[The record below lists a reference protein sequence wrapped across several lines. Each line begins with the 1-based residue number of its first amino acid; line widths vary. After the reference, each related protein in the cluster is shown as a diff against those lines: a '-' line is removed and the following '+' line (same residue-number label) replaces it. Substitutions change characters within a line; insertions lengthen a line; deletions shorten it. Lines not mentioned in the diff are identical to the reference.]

1 MSENGFAESSRSG
14 PLRAGERIQLT
25 DAKGKLHTITLT
37 AGATWQGHKG
47 HISHDEIIGSSEGSI
62 LLSTLGAPYFYQ
74 RPLLED
80 FVLSMPRGATIV
92 YPKDA
97 AEIIAFG
104 DIHSGDH
111 VLEAGVGS
119 GALTISLLRAVG
131 SSGRVLSIERRED
144 FGTIAA
150 KNISLFFGSAHPA
163 WELQINSF
171 QDAVLDEKFD
181 RVVLDML
188 APWDCIEVTAQI
200 LRPGGVFIG
209 YVTTTTQLSRLVEAL
224 RAHTLFTEPESWE
237 SLHRPWHVE
246 SLSVRP
252 EHRMISHTGFLVR
265 SRRVADGVSAMRKRR
280 RPSKPDEDD
289 LLDQE

>member
-1 MSENGFAESSRSG
+1 
-14 PLRAGERIQLT
+14 
-25 DAKGKLHTITLT
+25 
-37 AGATWQGHKG
+37 
-47 HISHDEIIGSSEGSI
+47 
-62 LLSTLGAPYFYQ
+62 
-74 RPLLED
+74 LED

-131 SSGRVLSIERRED
+131 TSGRVLSIERRED

-188 APWDCIEVTAQI
+188 APWDCIEITAQI

-224 RAHTLFTEPESWE
+224 RANTLFTEPESWE

-289 LLDQE
+289 LLDQD

>member
-119 GALTISLLRAVG
+119 GDMVALYLKT
-131 SSGRVLSIERRED
+131 SIYP
-144 FGTIAA
+144 
-150 KNISLFFGSAHPA
+150 L
-163 WELQINSF
+163 
-171 QDAVLDEKFD
+171 
-181 RVVLDML
+181 
-188 APWDCIEVTAQI
+188 
-200 LRPGGVFIG
+200 
-209 YVTTTTQLSRLVEAL
+209 
-224 RAHTLFTEPESWE
+224 
-237 SLHRPWHVE
+237 
-246 SLSVRP
+246 
-252 EHRMISHTGFLVR
+252 
-265 SRRVADGVSAMRKRR
+265 
-280 RPSKPDEDD
+280 
-289 LLDQE
+289 

>member
-97 AEIIAFG
+97 ALILGYA
-104 DIHSGDH
+104 DIFPGAK
-111 VLEAGVGS
+111 VLEAGAGS
-119 GALTISLLRAVG
+119 GALSISLLRAVG
-131 SSGRVLSIERRED
+131 ANGSLHSFEKRED
-144 FGTIAA
+144 FAAIAEKNVISYFGEKPKQWQLTIGAV
-150 KNISLFFGSAHPA
+150 
-163 WELQINSF
+163 
-171 QDAVLDEKFD
+171 QDLVDCSDFD
-181 RVVLDML
+181 RVILDML
-188 APWDCIEVTAQI
+188 APWECVELAQQV
-200 LRPGGVFIG
+200 LKPGGVFAA
-209 YVTTTTQLSRLVEAL
+209 YVATTTQLSKLAEAL
-224 RAHTLFTEPESWE
+224 KIDERFTEPESFE
-237 SLHRPWHVE
+237 GLIRGWHHE
-246 SLSVRP
+246 GLAVRP
-252 EHRMISHTGFLVR
+252 QHKMNAHTGFIIFAR
-265 SRRVADGVSAMRKRR
+265 KVAEGTTALKRRR
-280 RPSKPDEDD
+280 RPSKGAYGAVDDE
-289 LLDQE
+289 

>member
-80 FVLSMPRGATIV
+80 FVLSMPRGATII

-144 FGTIAA
+144 FGAIAA

-171 QDAVLDEKFD
+171 QDAV
-181 RVVLDML
+181 
-188 APWDCIEVTAQI
+188 
-200 LRPGGVFIG
+200 
-209 YVTTTTQLSRLVEAL
+209 
-224 RAHTLFTEPESWE
+224 
-237 SLHRPWHVE
+237 
-246 SLSVRP
+246 
-252 EHRMISHTGFLVR
+252 
-265 SRRVADGVSAMRKRR
+265 
-280 RPSKPDEDD
+280 
-289 LLDQE
+289 

>member
-97 AEIIAFG
+97 AEIIAFQHAHIRIPTSFVTS
-104 DIHSGDH
+104 DKWE
-111 VLEAGVGS
+111 VL
-119 GALTISLLRAVG
+119 
-131 SSGRVLSIERRED
+131 
-144 FGTIAA
+144 
-150 KNISLFFGSAHPA
+150 LFY
-163 WELQINSF
+163 ECCKCRNSF
-171 QDAVLDEKFD
+171 GNDFFLA
-181 RVVLDML
+181 RVIAKCNL
-188 APWDCIEVTAQI
+188 Q
-200 LRPGGVFIG
+200 
-209 YVTTTTQLSRLVEAL
+209 
-224 RAHTLFTEPESWE
+224 
-237 SLHRPWHVE
+237 
-246 SLSVRP
+246 
-252 EHRMISHTGFLVR
+252 
-265 SRRVADGVSAMRKRR
+265 
-280 RPSKPDEDD
+280 
-289 LLDQE
+289 